1 MPLIDAYDTRTG
13 KRVVVPDSWIGHP
26 VLGRG
31 YALTPPSPKTPPP
44 AAVVAVPA
52 RTSRRQAVQDATTAP
67 AVVEELAPAAGD
79 TEQESDPRC

>member
-1 MPLIDAYDTRTG
+1 VAFIDAYDTRTG
-13 KRVVVPDSWIGHP
+13 KRVAVPDHWIGHP

-31 YALTPPSPKTPPP
+31 YALTPSPPKTPPQTV
-44 AAVVAVPA
+44 VVAVPV
-52 RTSRRQAVQDATTAP
+52 RPSRRPTKKDATPAP